1 MKKLTQ
7 LRTAND
13 QQLKK
18 IHGTDY
24 TYTETVIQ
32 YLRGDLCKDPYAI
45 EQAISDLL
53 ATLIDAQQNGHKVA
67 AFFSD
72 DPQAAADNILKELPH
87 ISITYLFTMYWPL
100 FMFLLI
106 QNILIMLISSSLR
119 FSLSDVIGINFFALL
134 MIDASFA
141 RGIFFNKLSR
151 KTIAGLWILLVLMF
165 VVPFLTGYL
174 FRGVAPFAISSP
186 TLIRFSAILCAIN
199 LACALWLRPI
209 FLIFLGWTG
218 VWLIAVLGLALP
230 SSELTVIL
238 GIAGIVCALGLLFYR
253 PDPLHS
259 STNGT
264 SIHS

>member
-32 YLRGDLCKDPYAI
+32 YLRGDLRKDPYAI

-67 AFFSD
+67 DFFSD

-100 FMFLLI
+100 LMFLLI
-106 QNILIMLISSSLR
+106 QNILMMLISPSLR
-119 FSLSDVIGINFFALL
+119 FSLSDVISINLVALL
-134 MIDASFA
+134 MIGASFA

-151 KTIAGLWILLVLMF
+151 KTIVGLWAF
-165 VVPFLTGYL
+165 VVLILVGPFLTGYL
-174 FRGVAPFAISSP
+174 FRGMSAFAISSP
-186 TLIRFSAILCAIN
+186 TLIKFSVILCALN
-199 LACALWLRPI
+199 LVCALWLRPI

-218 VWLIAVLGLALP
+218 VWLIAALGLALP

-238 GIAGIVCALGLLFYR
+238 GITGMLCTLGLLFYR